1 MEWIFIPWILPTD
14 IVVEPL
20 RGSQIT
26 LKNFDFLK
34 LMCSKIGTIH

>member
-26 LKNFDFLK
+26 QKNL
-34 LMCSKIGTIH
+34 